1 METIKK
7 LIESGEITLDDIEE
21 YLNSIGKSVEDTAR
35 LEMLEDSFMNHP
47 G

>member
-21 YLNSIGKSVEDTAR
+21 YLNSIGTSVEDTAR